1 MAGLRINVKSR
12 WFRLSAIVV
21 VLVITGL
28 AVWWFNLERLSG
40 YNTEPAY
47 ERSYVEPG
55 GRISEYFTGYIKKVE
70 LSIIGWK
77 MTVTLDENNSER
89 TFLIP
94 GDTPIWLG
102 LVIGSRTIS
111 GRERAKLSDLKAGQ
125 RVAVFIGKDNKATR
139 INILK
144 R

>member
-1 MAGLRINVKSR
+1 MAGVRINAKSR
-12 WFRLSAIVV
+12 WFRLGAAIA
-21 VLVITGL
+21 VLVIVGL
-28 AVWWFNLERLSG
+28 AVWWFSQERLPG
-40 YNTEPAY
+40 YNTEPTNKK
-47 ERSYVEPG
+47 SYVEPS
-55 GRISEYFTGYIKKVE
+55 GRTTEYFTGNIKKVE

-94 GDTPIWLG
+94 ADTPIWLG

-111 GRERAKLSDLKAGQ
+111 GRERAKLPDLKAGQ
-125 RVAVFIGKDNKATR
+125 RVAIFIGKDDKATR
-139 INILK
+139 VNILK

>member
-1 MAGLRINVKSR
+1 MAGLRINVRSW
-12 WFRLSAIVV
+12 WFRLGAVIAALIIV
-21 VLVITGL
+21 GL
-28 AVWWFNLERLSG
+28 AVWWFSLERLPG
-40 YNTEPAY
+40 YNMEPTNKK
-47 ERSYVEPG
+47 SYVEPG
-55 GRISEYFTGYIKKVE
+55 GRTSEYFTGHIKKVE

-94 GDTPIWLG
+94 ADSPIWLG
-102 LVIGSRTIS
+102 LVISNRTIS

-139 INILK
+139 INILQ

>member
-12 WFRLSAIVV
+12 WFRLGAVIAA
-21 VLVITGL
+21 LVIIGL
-28 AVWWFNLERLSG
+28 AVWWFSLERLPG
-40 YNTEPAY
+40 YNMEPTY
-47 ERSYVEPG
+47 KKSYVEPG
-55 GRISEYFTGYIKKVE
+55 GRPSEYFTGYIKKVE

-125 RVAVFIGKDNKATR
+125 RVAVFIGKDYKATR
-139 INILK
+139 VNILK